1 MHVRASGCC
10 CFVVD
15 VMHYSPFA
23 HEHGSARM
31 QSRGGGGDDDAHV
44 VCHCALLLLSAA
56 AVSGQ

>member
-10 CFVVD
+10 CFAGD
-15 VMHYSPFA
+15 MMHYSLFA
-23 HEHGSARM
+23 HEHGSART
-31 QSRGGGGDDDAHV
+31 QSRGGDDAHV